1 MYLSRDLISSALSIY
16 LSIKS
21 SMVAL
26 ITKSSPIN
34 VEKTSTK
41 NVQKS
46 TETRTKNGP
55 RGLPGA
61 SPGPPRGLP
70 EASLGP
76 PGAILEDV
84 QRNAKKQEKQKGSP
98 DPIFQKNVKFTDP
111 GWTPKS
117 SRSGPES
124 EKKSGKRY
132 FFLMPRW
139 GGDRF
144 RRFVLSIFHRFFVF
158 FRCAFS
164 RIRSTVSKNGKLLET
179 L

>member
-1 MYLSRDLISSALSIY
+1 MLKKHR
-16 LSIKS
+16 
-21 SMVAL
+21 
-26 ITKSSPIN
+26 P
-34 VEKTSTK
+34 K

-46 TETRTKNGP
+46 TEKRTKNSP

-76 PGAILEDV
+76 PGAILEDM

-98 DPIFQKNVKFTDP
+98 DLIFQKNVKFTDT

-124 EKKSGKRY
+124 ETKVENDM
-132 FFLMPRW
+132 FFDAPVGVTVL
-139 GGDRF
+139 GGFFHR
-144 RRFVLSIFHRFFVF
+144 LSIDFSCF
-158 FRCAFS
+158 FRCVVS
-164 RIRSTVSKNGKLLET
+164 RIFRQFRKMEKCLKH
-179 L
+179 